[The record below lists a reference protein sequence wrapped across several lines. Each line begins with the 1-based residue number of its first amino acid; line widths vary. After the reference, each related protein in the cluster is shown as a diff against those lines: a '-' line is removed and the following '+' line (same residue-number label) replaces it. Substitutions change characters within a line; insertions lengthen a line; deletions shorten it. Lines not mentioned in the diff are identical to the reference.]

1 MNEQLIKD
9 YNNGLHDWKIL
20 SENYD
25 LPIRKIKEIVRTANG
40 TKFTHPDVQALYT
53 RLKDQPRMVWCMEIR
68 KYVETK
74 FRSSFKGVKYTK
86 AFFNDDEKHTTSEV
100 LAYFL
105 TNEATRLA
113 STIIS
118 FNDYIHNGDYTQ
130 FEYYAAKSSTR
141 LEAVLTDLNHV
152 LITVEYEINYG
163 EY

>member
-40 TKFTHPDVQALYT
+40 IKYTHPEVQALYT
-53 RLKDQPRMVWCMEIR
+53 QLKEQPRMIWCMELR
-68 KYVETK
+68 KYIETK
-74 FRSSFKGVKYTK
+74 FKSTFKDVRYTQVL
-86 AFFNDDEKHTTSEV
+86 FNDDENHSTNDV
-100 LAYFL
+100 LAYCL
-105 TNEATRLA
+105 THEAPRLA

-118 FNDYIHNGDYTQ
+118 FNDYIHNGDTAQ